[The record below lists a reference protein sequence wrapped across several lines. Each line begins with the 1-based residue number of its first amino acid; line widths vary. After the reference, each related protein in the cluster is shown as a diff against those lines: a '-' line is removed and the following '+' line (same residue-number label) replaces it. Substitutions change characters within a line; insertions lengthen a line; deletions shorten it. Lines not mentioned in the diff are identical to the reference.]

1 MPGGRGS
8 HKQEKVRISG
18 RMAQFMAGDI
28 SIEDLDDEEL
38 ARGQF
43 RDANGQFSGRPNKLI
58 PREVQ
63 QEMIRRLLARGDELW
78 RQGYN
83 IAIKVHLEIAADPNN
98 SPADRLKA
106 AQYLIERVAGKT
118 PDRIHI
124 AAEDPVE
131 TLFRSILQDPEGLK
145 ETTPVPKE
153 PAASE
158 F

>member
-1 MPGGRGS
+1 MEKKKRAQ
-8 HKQEKVRISG
+8 QEVRVSG
-18 RMAQFMAGDI
+18 RMAQFLAGEI
-28 SIEDLDDEEL
+28 SVEDLDDDEL

-43 RDANGQFSGRPNKLI
+43 RDANGGFSGRPNKMI

-63 QEMIRRLLARGDELW
+63 QEMIRRLLSRGDELW
-78 RQGYN
+78 RNGYN

-98 SPADRLKA
+98 APGDRLKA

-131 TLFRSILQDPEGLK
+131 TLFRQILADPEGLN
-145 ETTPVPKE
+145 EAHPVPKE
-153 PAASE
+153 PSAAQ

>member
-1 MPGGRGS
+1 MA
-8 HKQEKVRISG
+8 QERVRVQG
-18 RMAQFMAGDI
+18 RMAQFMKGELTV
-28 SIEDLDDEEL
+28 EDLDDEEL

-43 RDANGQFSGRPNKLI
+43 RDEHGRFSGRPNKLI

-78 RQGYN
+78 RSGYN

-98 SPADRLKA
+98 TPADRMKA

-131 TLFRSILQDPEGLK
+131 TLFRQILSDPNGLRDRD
-145 ETTPVPKE
+145 PVPQE
-153 PAASE
+153 PSKAD

>member
-1 MPGGRGS
+1 MAA
-8 HKQEKVRISG
+8 EKVRVQG
-18 RMAQFMAGDI
+18 RMAAFMKGDLTV
-28 SIEDLDDEEL
+28 EDLDDEEL

-43 RDANGQFSGRPNKLI
+43 RDANGNFGGRPNKLI

-63 QEMIRRLLARGDELW
+63 QEMIKRLLARGDELW
-78 RQGYN
+78 RSGYN

-98 SPADRLKA
+98 SPADRMKA

-131 TLFRSILQDPEGLK
+131 SLFRSILNDPEGLR
-145 ETTPVPKE
+145 ETHPVPKE